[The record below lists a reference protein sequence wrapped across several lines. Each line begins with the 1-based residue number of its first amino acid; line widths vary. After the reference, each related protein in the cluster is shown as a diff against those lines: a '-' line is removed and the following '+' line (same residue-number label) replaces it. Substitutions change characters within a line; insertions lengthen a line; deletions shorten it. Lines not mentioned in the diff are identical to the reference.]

1 MTMKHVLVA
10 AALALVLAPLAQA
23 AGPVQ
28 STSPWD
34 RTRVIAAGADTCP
47 FAIQVH
53 SSGTI
58 HTWTYADGTV
68 KTILQNFHIEWTN
81 LETGK
86 VATTPLGGPA
96 IVYPDGTVVIN
107 GNDARFVAPGEGP
120 VVADLGRTITTVEGV
135 VFSAGQHSESLFPDV
150 CAALE

>member
-1 MTMKHVLVA
+1 
-10 AALALVLAPLAQA
+10 
-23 AGPVQ
+23 
-28 STSPWD
+28 
-34 RTRVIAAGADTCP
+34 VIAAGTDACP

-53 SSGTI
+53 SAGTI

-81 LETGK
+81 LDTGK

-107 GNDARFVAPGEGP
+107 GNDARFVAAGQGP